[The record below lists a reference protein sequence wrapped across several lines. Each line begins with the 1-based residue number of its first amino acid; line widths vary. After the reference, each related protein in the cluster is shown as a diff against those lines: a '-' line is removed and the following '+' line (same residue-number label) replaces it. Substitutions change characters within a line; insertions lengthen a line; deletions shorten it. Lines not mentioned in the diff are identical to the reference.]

1 MVEESME
8 QRRHTLWLIIEDT
21 FIVLGPSILGLIG
34 VLWFFWD
41 ELPDWGW

>member
-8 QRRHTLWLIIEDT
+8 QRPHTLWLIIEDT
-21 FIVLGPSILGLIG
+21 FIVLVLSILGLIG